1 MELKGNCIHE
11 NGKRSGDGL
20 VSLSEKMAIVIGA
33 PDVNCKGVH
42 YGIHSV
48 LPHMLKRQ
56 TGHIVNVA
64 SVSGFE
70 VRN

>member
-1 MELKGNCIHE
+1 
-11 NGKRSGDGL
+11 
-20 VSLSEKMAIVIGA
+20 MAIVTGA
-33 PDVNCKGVH
+33 SDVNFKGVH

-70 VRN
+70 GRK